1 MRRKLG
7 RVFAVISNNFSTLL
21 GSLTT
26 MRFSGIPTPAA
37 LARRLG
43 ITPEQLKELVEG
55 VEDLY
60 QEKKFRKKRG
70 GVGLRVVYIAQ
81 GPILRNVQRRLALC
95 VQDSWTQPL
104 ACVHGFRKGFSA
116 LSNASAHV
124 GREAVAVADILDFFR
139 NITADQVLAAFRFLG
154 ANEAIAPLLTRLS
167 TYGGFLPPGTR
178 CSPIISNIV
187 LRDLD
192 TELMAGAATYTRYAD
207 DLTFSGPRG
216 SVPTEDSLAKT
227 LAGHGFTLRP
237 GSYRVRVAPQR
248 QWVTGLVVNTGPRL
262 PLAARR
268 RLRQEVHYIVTRGL
282 SAHAAEVQQDEKKA
296 IFRVLGSVL
305 NLRSVEP
312 VLGKVLQ
319 DKLEAVGHS
328 PSMLFEKDDE

>member
-1 MRRKLG
+1 
-7 RVFAVISNNFSTLL
+7 
-21 GSLTT
+21 

-43 ITPEQLKELVEG
+43 ITPEQLEELVAG

-60 QEKKFRKKRG
+60 KERKFRKKSG
-70 GVGLRVVYIAQ
+70 GVGLRVVYLAQ

-95 VQDSWTQPL
+95 VQDSWTEPH

-124 GREAVAVADILDFFR
+124 GREAVVVADILDFFR
-139 NITADQVLAAFRFLG
+139 NITADQVLAAFRYLG

-207 DLTFSGPRG
+207 DMTFSG
-216 SVPTEDSLAKT
+216 SKANVPSEDGLAKI
-227 LAGHGFTLRP
+227 LARHRFTLRP

-248 QWVTGLVVNTGPRL
+248 QWVTGLVVNNGPRL
-262 PLAARR
+262 SLAVRR
-268 RLRQEVHYIVTRGL
+268 RLRQEVHYIVHRGL
-282 SAHAAEVQQDEKKA
+282 AAHAAEVQEEEKVT
-296 IFRVLGSVL
+296 IFRVLGSVIH
-305 NLRSVEP
+305 LRSIEP
-312 VLGKVLQ
+312 ALGKSLQ
-319 DKLEAVGHS
+319 DKLEAAGYS
-328 PSMLFEKDDE
+328 PSMLFEKADE